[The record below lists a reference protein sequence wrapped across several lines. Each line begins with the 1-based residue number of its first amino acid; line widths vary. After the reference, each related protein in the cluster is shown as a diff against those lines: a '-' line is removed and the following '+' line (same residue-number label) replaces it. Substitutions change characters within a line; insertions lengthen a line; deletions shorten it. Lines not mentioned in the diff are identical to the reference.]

1 MDIRAIVENIPNM
14 IASLYESIYVIN
26 KNDNKFYDIK
36 YTGEELRISSPLD
49 YDKINDV
56 MRTYKEFSPAFLN
69 ENEFK
74 KVLVTND
81 NKEKLVTLITVEG
94 YKIIFVVDITIKIDG
109 NVLRN
114 KIIIADDS
122 PVITNFFSK
131 IFRNEFEVIVAH
143 NGKEVI
149 DIVNQYMNDSL
160 VGLFLDL
167 QMPVMNGFEVLD
179 YFKEHDL
186 FKVVPVSIISGEDT
200 EEGIKRA
207 MSYQG
212 VIDMIQKPFD
222 ATSIRAIVDKTV
234 TFSPKYK

>member
-81 NKEKLVTLITVEG
+81 NKEKLVTLITVEE
-94 YKIIFVVDITIKIDG
+94 YKIIFVVDITMKIDG

-160 VGLFLDL
+160 VSLFLDL

-186 FKVVPVSIISGEDT
+186 FKIVPVSIISGEDT

>member
-81 NKEKLVTLITVEG
+81 NKEKLVTLITVKE

-212 VIDMIQKPFD
+212 VIDMIKKPFD

>member
-14 IASLYESIYVIN
+14 IDSLYESIYVIN

-81 NKEKLVTLITVEG
+81 NKEKLVTLITVKE

>member
-36 YTGEELRISSPLD
+36 YTGEKLRISSPLD

-81 NKEKLVTLITVEG
+81 NKEKLVTLITVEE

-186 FKVVPVSIISGEDT
+186 FKIVPVSIISGEDT

>member
-56 MRTYKEFSPAFLN
+56 MRTYKEFTPAFLN

-81 NKEKLVTLITVEG
+81 NKEKLVTLITVEE

>member
-56 MRTYKEFSPAFLN
+56 MRTYKEFSPTFLN

-81 NKEKLVTLITVEG
+81 NKEKLVTLITVEE
-94 YKIIFVVDITIKIDG
+94 YKIIFVVDITMKIDG

-122 PVITNFFSK
+122 PVMTNFFSK

-186 FKVVPVSIISGEDT
+186 FKIVPVSIISGEDT

>member
-1 MDIRAIVENIPNM
+1 MNIRAIVENIPNM

-26 KNDNKFYDIK
+26 KNDNKFYEIK
-36 YTGEELRISSPLD
+36 YTGEELRISSPLE
-49 YDKINDV
+49 YDKINDIL
-56 MRTYKEFSPAFLN
+56 RTYKEFSPDFLN

-74 KVLVTND
+74 KILVTND
-81 NKEKLVTLITVEG
+81 NKEKLVTLITMEE
-94 YKIIFVVDITIKIDG
+94 YKIIFVIDITLKLDG

-114 KIIIADDS
+114 KIMIADDS
-122 PVITNFFSK
+122 PIITNFFSK

-149 DIVNQYMNDSL
+149 DLIDQYKNDSL

-167 QMPVMNGFEVLD
+167 QMPIMNGFEVLD
-179 YFKEHDL
+179 YFKENNL
-186 FKVVPVSIISGEDT
+186 FKQIPVSIISGEDT

-207 MSYQG
+207 MSYEG
-212 VIDMIQKPFD
+212 VVDMIQKPFD

>member
-14 IASLYESIYVIN
+14 IASLYESIYIIN

-81 NKEKLVTLITVEG
+81 NKEKLVTLITVEE

-179 YFKEHDL
+179 YFKEHYL
-186 FKVVPVSIISGEDT
+186 FKIVPVSIISGEDT

>member
-81 NKEKLVTLITVEG
+81 NKEKLVTLITVEE

-212 VIDMIQKPFD
+212 VIDMIKKPFD

>member
-56 MRTYKEFSPAFLN
+56 MRTYKEFSPTFLN

-81 NKEKLVTLITVEG
+81 NKEKLVTLITVEE
-94 YKIIFVVDITIKIDG
+94 YKIIFVVDITMKIDG

-167 QMPVMNGFEVLD
+167 QMPVMNGFEVIK

-186 FKVVPVSIISGEDT
+186 FKIVPVSIISGEDT

>member
-81 NKEKLVTLITVEG
+81 NKEKLVTLITVEE

-167 QMPVMNGFEVLD
+167 QMPVMNGYEVLD

-186 FKVVPVSIISGEDT
+186 FKIVPVSIISGEDT

>member
-56 MRTYKEFSPAFLN
+56 MRTYKEFSPTFLN

-81 NKEKLVTLITVEG
+81 NKEKLVTLITVEE

>member
-81 NKEKLVTLITVEG
+81 NKEKLVTLITVEE

-186 FKVVPVSIISGEDT
+186 FKVVPVSIRSGEDT

>member
-1 MDIRAIVENIPNM
+1 MDIRAIVENIPNT

-56 MRTYKEFSPAFLN
+56 MRTYKEFSPAFLD

-81 NKEKLVTLITVEG
+81 NKEKLVTLITVEE

-186 FKVVPVSIISGEDT
+186 FKIVPVSIISGEDT

>member
-81 NKEKLVTLITVEG
+81 NKEKLVTLITVEE

-212 VIDMIQKPFD
+212 VIDMIQKSFD

>member
-81 NKEKLVTLITVEG
+81 NKEKLVTIITVEE

-186 FKVVPVSIISGEDT
+186 FKIVPVSIISGEDT

>member
-56 MRTYKEFSPAFLN
+56 MHTYKEFSPAFLN

-81 NKEKLVTLITVEG
+81 NKEKLVTLINVEE

>member
-26 KNDNKFYDIK
+26 KNENKFYDIK

-81 NKEKLVTLITVEG
+81 NKEKLVTLITVEE
-94 YKIIFVVDITIKIDG
+94 YKIIFVVDITMKIDG

-186 FKVVPVSIISGEDT
+186 FKIVPVSIISGEDT

>member
-81 NKEKLVTLITVEG
+81 NKEKLVTLITVEE

-186 FKVVPVSIISGEDT
+186 FKVIPVSIISGEDT

>member
-81 NKEKLVTLITVEG
+81 NKKKLVTLITVEE

>member
-56 MRTYKEFSPAFLN
+56 MRTYKEFSPTFLN

-81 NKEKLVTLITVEG
+81 NKEKLVTLITVEE

-186 FKVVPVSIISGEDT
+186 FKIVPVSIISGEDT

>member
-56 MRTYKEFSPAFLN
+56 MRTYKEFSPTFLN

-81 NKEKLVTLITVEG
+81 NKEKLVTLITVEE

-167 QMPVMNGFEVLD
+167 QMPVMNGYEVLD

-186 FKVVPVSIISGEDT
+186 FKIVPVSIISGEDT

>member
-81 NKEKLVTLITVEG
+81 NKEKLVTLITVEE

-149 DIVNQYMNDSL
+149 DIVNQYINDSL

-186 FKVVPVSIISGEDT
+186 FKIVPVSIISGEDT

>member
-81 NKEKLVTLITVEG
+81 NKEKLVTLITVEE

>member
-1 MDIRAIVENIPNM
+1 MDIRAIVENIPSM

>member
-81 NKEKLVTLITVEG
+81 NKEKLVTLITVEE
-94 YKIIFVVDITIKIDG
+94 YKIIFVVDITMKIDG

-186 FKVVPVSIISGEDT
+186 FKIVPVSIISGEDT

>member
-14 IASLYESIYVIN
+14 IASLYESIYIIN

-81 NKEKLVTLITVEG
+81 NKEKLVTLITVEE

-167 QMPVMNGFEVLD
+167 QMPVMNGFEVLY

>member
-1 MDIRAIVENIPNM
+1 MDIRTIVENIPNM

-81 NKEKLVTLITVEG
+81 NKEKLVTLITVEE

>member
-36 YTGEELRISSPLD
+36 YTGEELRISTPLD

-81 NKEKLVTLITVEG
+81 NKEKLVTLITVEE